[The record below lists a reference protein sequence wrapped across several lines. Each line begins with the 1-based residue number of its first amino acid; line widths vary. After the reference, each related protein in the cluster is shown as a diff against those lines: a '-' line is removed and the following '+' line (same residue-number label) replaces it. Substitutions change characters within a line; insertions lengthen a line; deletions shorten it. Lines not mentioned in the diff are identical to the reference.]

1 MALLTGIGARI
12 AELTRENLEL
22 QDIRETLSREQRENT
37 KLIGE
42 YETAVGSILEQVR
55 NLSFDKETEKAKVQ
69 HEYNQLLQEEKDGHL
84 RTRLERDEW
93 HSRFLQSLEMLR
105 KAYRLRCEEEDEP
118 TRIIAG
124 LQNEVR
130 SYRQAMSLEAERP
143 EDEFGYRFL
152 KTD

>member
-1 MALLTGIGARI
+1 MDTKEVLL
-12 AELTRENLEL
+12 
-22 QDIRETLSREQRENT
+22 REQKENT

-55 NLSFDKETEKAKVQ
+55 NLSFDKEAEKVKVQ
-69 HEYNQLLQEEKDGHL
+69 REYNQLLQEEKDAHL

-130 SYRQAMSLEAERP
+130 GYRQAMGMEAERP
-143 EDEFGYRFL
+143 EDEYGHQYL